1 MSNADYSF
9 FDVVLL
15 FIFPLLCVRFSASRG
30 FFGQTFAFI
39 SLVLAEDLDDDV
51 SPIGF
56 PEALK
61 IWRKILWLA
70 YPEFKYMAL
79 ALLASLCQ
87 AICSFSHPLFMGRA
101 IDLASEAVK
110 DPTSTNIAEVTKQ
123 LSAIFTTIVALE
135 IINSLASYG
144 HERFNNNVGDFV
156 RQNAQVRQNA
166 DLATP
171 CTAAPCLQLRP

>member
-61 IWRKILWLA
+61 IWRKFLWLA

-79 ALLASLCQ
+79 ALLA
-87 AICSFSHPLFMGRA
+87 
-101 IDLASEAVK
+101 
-110 DPTSTNIAEVTKQ
+110 
-123 LSAIFTTIVALE
+123 
-135 IINSLASYG
+135 
-144 HERFNNNVGDFV
+144 
-156 RQNAQVRQNA
+156 
-166 DLATP
+166 
-171 CTAAPCLQLRP
+171 